1 MRRSLKLAL
10 TVLAAC
16 AALKL
21 AVVRPP
27 PAAAT
32 GAAPFVKL
40 PAALGTGVPGRP
52 LALSPVEQR
61 LAAFFFFFFFF
72 RRYGSTDVSLVSVA
86 GGIREHHPPTVCL
99 DASGFEV
106 VERTE
111 QTPPSGRCVVELR
124 IRHRDGG
131 PIQLFTY
138 TYLSDRGQITCSLG
152 RRVGG
157 AIWDRLTG
165 DQTRWATVQVLDAK
179 PRRARRALRFLIRD
193 HQQKRDP
200 F

>member
-61 LAAFFFFFFFF
+61 LAAAPHVTIER

-200 F
+200 L